1 MTVGKRAVA
10 LLAVGL
16 LTAAT
21 GCSTKANN
29 GSSTT
34 STSSSGTASGGTSGS
49 VKTGEGIQGTTIT
62 LGVLTDLTGVFA
74 ALGTDI
80 TNANQLYWDSHKVCG
95 KYDVKLIVKDT
106 GYVPQTGVQ
115 LYSSIKNDILA
126 MQQTIGSPINT
137 ALEPAYTADKIVNLP
152 SAWARNLTTG
162 PGNGVV
168 GATYDIEMT
177 NGLSYALSKGL
188 IKEGDK
194 IGHIYFE
201 GEYGANG
208 LSGSK
213 FFASKHKMTVIEAKI
228 KPTDVDMSSQ
238 ITQFKAA
245 GVKVIALTVSPKQ
258 TLSVA
263 SVAGSSGLDVPII
276 GNNPVFS
283 PALLKS
289 PVAGFL
295 KKNLLI
301 ATPINAFDKQP
312 DLLKQYS
319 AKYPKAPPSLGVVF
333 GTGMSAVMNQ
343 ILDKACASG
352 DLTRDGVLKAKQSLS
367 SVDSGGLV
375 VPLDFTVGAGKS
387 PSHQSYILQPADVP
401 GGAKSLLDATE
412 SEEAKGLQ

>member
-1 MTVGKRAVA
+1 MTIGKRAVA

-21 GCSTKANN
+21 GCSTKASNNN
-29 GSSTT
+29 GSGAT
-34 STSSSGTASGGTSGS
+34 GGDKGS
-49 VKTGEGIQGTTIT
+49 AVKTAEGIKGTTIT

-74 ALGTDI
+74 ALGSDI
-80 TNANQLYWDSHKVCG
+80 TNANQLYWDSHKVCD
-95 KYDVKLIVKDT
+95 KYDVKLVVKDT

-115 LYSSIKNDILA
+115 LYSSIKSDILA

-137 ALEPAYTADKIVNLP
+137 ALADAYTADKIVNLP
-152 SAWARNLTTG
+152 SAWARNLTNA

-177 NGLSYALSKGL
+177 NALSYALSKGL

-208 LSGSK
+208 LAGSK
-213 FFASKHKMTVIEAKI
+213 YFASKHKLTVVESKI
-228 KPTDVDMSSQ
+228 KPTDLDMSSQ

-245 GVKVIALTVSPKQ
+245 GVKAIALTVSPKQ

-263 SVAGSSGLDVPII
+263 SVAGSSGLDVPLI

-295 KKNLLI
+295 KKNLLV
-301 ATPINAFDKQP
+301 ASPINTFDKQP
-312 DLLKQYS
+312 DLLKTYT
-319 AKYPKAPPSLGVVF
+319 AKYPQAPPSLGVVF
-333 GTGMSAVMNQ
+333 GTGMSTVMNQ
-343 ILDKACASG
+343 ILNKACADG
-352 DLTRDGVLKAKQSLS
+352 DLTRAGVLKAKQGLS

-412 SEEAKGLQ
+412 SDDAKGLN